1 MRVIGVDVGGTKV
14 SVATLEGTSLSDPE
28 LCPTEK
34 SSPEALVDQLAS
46 RIERLGGADAVGIG
60 IPSVVDFETGTARS
74 SVNVPLQ
81 GVPLRSLLEERLGCE
96 VFVDNDATVAA
107 LAEAY
112 DDDLEPAASS
122 LVMLTVGTGV
132 GGGIV
137 IGGQPYRGVTGG
149 AAELGHQIIGA
160 DLSAGAPEPGEHFP
174 QKGSL
179 EQLAS
184 GGALDQLGK
193 ERGFED
199 GPAVV
204 DAAKAGDDRALEAL
218 RILGGR
224 LGIGIANA
232 MNTFDPEL
240 VVIGGGVSAAG
251 HLLLEPAE
259 EAARRFVLRGVGTNT
274 EIRIARYGPVAG
286 VRGAALLARVEGTKE
301 KGPT

>member
-1 MRVIGVDVGGTKV
+1 VKVTGVDVGGTKV
-14 SVATLEGTSLSDPE
+14 SVATLEGTTLSEPH
-28 LCPTEK
+28 LRPTET
-34 SSPEALVDQLAS
+34 SSPEALVDQLAAA
-46 RIERLGGADAVGIG
+46 IEEVGPSDAVGIG

-81 GVPLRSLLEERLGCE
+81 GVPLRSLLADRLGIP

-112 DDDLEPAASS
+112 GDDLKPIAHS

-137 IGGQPYRGVTGG
+137 IGGQVYRGATGG
-149 AAELGHQIIGA
+149 AAELGHQIVGA
-160 DLSAGAPEPGEHFP
+160 DLTKGAPRAADHFP
-174 QKGSL
+174 QQGSL

-184 GGALDQLGK
+184 GRALDHLGK
-193 ERGFED
+193 ERGFSD
-199 GPAVV
+199 GRDVV
-204 DAAKAGDDRALEAL
+204 DAAKSGDEKALDAL
-218 RILGGR
+218 HILGER

-232 MNTFDPEL
+232 INTFDPEL
-240 VVIGGGVSAAG
+240 VVIGGGVSTAG
-251 HLLLEPAE
+251 DLLLAPARE
-259 EAARRFVLRGVGTNT
+259 VALRYVLRGVGTKT

-286 VRGAALLARVEGTKE
+286 VRGAALLARLEAPSE